1 MSQAQPFAGIRVVEF
16 GQFIAVPYCSQLLAD
31 GGAEVIKV
39 EPLEGDPSRHLG
51 PIAPGETR
59 HFVLRNRGKRSLP
72 LDLRHPQA
80 RPVLDALLSRA
91 DVVLTNLRPGLA
103 REVGL
108 DYSTLAVAYP
118 RIIVGNVTAFGE
130 KGPDAGLPG
139 MDLVVQAR
147 SGLLASNGRMRDG
160 LPVPSDSP
168 SVDYMC
174 AVLLAF
180 GISTALF
187 RRGRA
192 GRGGEVDV
200 SLLVASLVL
209 QNNQMV
215 RVEGVDGPT
224 HQEVRDWLATARESG
239 VPYADQAARQ
249 PTIRTSAM
257 TSIFYRTYATK
268 DAAIAIACVSPGLQR
283 RLLGVLQL
291 EDHAKAR
298 GITDRAELAEHY
310 AALQVQAEALL
321 AARTTAEWKT
331 AFGAAGIPASEV
343 RFPVEMLDDAQVTA
357 NGYVFE
363 QDHPVLGPIRLLS
376 SPVTIDKG
384 GFEPAPA
391 VAPLGSQSLEIL
403 AGLDFDPAAID
414 ALLASGAV
422 GQQEPGFVVDIPGPT
437 TTLDS
442 PSPAKSGEGAGG

>member
-1 MSQAQPFAGIRVVEF
+1 MTATDQPFAGIRVVEF

-72 LDLRHPQA
+72 LELRRPEA
-80 RPVLDALLSRA
+80 RAVLDALLSQA

-103 REVGL
+103 REIGL
-108 DYSTLAVAYP
+108 DYGTLAAEHP
-118 RIIVGNVTAFGE
+118 RLIVGNVTAFGE
-130 KGPDAGLPG
+130 QGPDAGLPG

-147 SGLLASNGRMRDG
+147 SGLLASNGRLRDG

-168 SVDYMC
+168 AVDYMC
-174 AVLLAF
+174 AVLLSF

-187 RRGRA
+187 RRERT

-200 SLLVASLVL
+200 SLLIAALVL

-215 RVEGVDGPT
+215 RVAGVDGEL
-224 HQEVRDWLATARESG
+224 HAEVRAWLGTARESG
-239 VPYADQAARQ
+239 VPYAEQAARQ

-283 RLLGVLQL
+283 RLLAVLEM
-291 EDHAKAR
+291 EDTAKAR
-298 GITDRAELAEHY
+298 GITDRGELAGHY
-310 AALQVQAEALL
+310 SALQGQAETLL
-321 AARTTAEWKT
+321 ASRTTADWKA

-343 RFPVEMLDDAQVTA
+343 RFPLEMLDDPQVTA
-357 NGYVFE
+357 NGYVFD
-363 QDHPVLGPIRLLS
+363 QDHPVLGPVRLLS

-384 GFEPAPA
+384 GFEPAAA
-391 VAPLGSQSLEIL
+391 VAPLGSQSHEIL
-403 AGLDFDPAAID
+403 ADLGFDPGAVE
-414 ALLASGAV
+414 ALLASGVV
-422 GQQEPGFVVDIPGPT
+422 GVPG
-437 TTLDS
+437 
-442 PSPAKSGEGAGG
+442 